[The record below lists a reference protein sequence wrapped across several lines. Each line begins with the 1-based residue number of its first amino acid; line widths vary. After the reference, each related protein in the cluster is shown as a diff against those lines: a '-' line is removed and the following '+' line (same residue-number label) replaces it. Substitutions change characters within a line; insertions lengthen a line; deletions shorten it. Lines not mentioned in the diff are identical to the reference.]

1 MAYTGVMRQGANT
14 PANVRDVV
22 TALNKISP
30 ATSLA
35 AAAAITAYTAHA
47 SGATAVTSNA
57 ATDLDTTAAGLATL
71 EDEVT
76 ALTTMVNSMRTI
88 LVAAGIIA

>member
-1 MAYTGVMRQGANT
+1 MAYTGVMRQGANN
-14 PANVRDVV
+14 PANINDVK
-22 TALNKISP
+22 TALDSLAP
-30 ATSLA
+30 ATSWT

-57 ATDLDTTAAGLATL
+57 ATDLDTTAAALATL

-76 ALTTMVNSMRTI
+76 ALTATVNALRTI
-88 LVAAGIIA
+88 LIAAGIVS